1 MEKKDSKFDIIS
13 LPIEFD
19 KKKFGSRYRLAIM
32 AVQRATELSLG
43 ALPQIER
50 KSKKVTTT
58 ALLEILSGKID
69 YITGVEAQKAKE
81 RIDKI
86 DIKKLLEDRRKTLPD
101 ITELEKDLKIYLH
114 EKESTEK
121 VLEELFSESSEESS
135 SSSSEE

>member
-1 MEKKDSKFDIIS
+1 MEKKDSKLDIIS

-43 ALPQIER
+43 ALPHID
-50 KSKKVTTT
+50 KKAKKVTTT

-81 RIDKI
+81 RIEKI
-86 DIKKLLEDRRKTLPD
+86 DIKKLLEDKRKTLPD

-121 VLEELFSESSEESS
+121 VLEELFSESSEDSKET
-135 SSSSEE
+135 SEE